1 MQKSKTWH
9 CCSLNCHSCS
19 CFWNFSYVRMRAS
32 KLKMARLNHNNCN
45 IKSALWQIFM
55 HTSYKL
61 KKSFVYHGRP
71 IVRHTKQRPET
82 TYAKSLVH
90 NQHVD
95 STQQNGHITKCK
107 VAQPNTPMQ
116 MFSMFMGKIQVWF
129 FTPLLKTLV
138 DVITNEPC
146 HNDGIH
152 VRNWLAR
159 WQING

>member
-19 CFWNFSYVRMRAS
+19 CFWNFSYVRMRTS
-32 KLKMARLNHNNCN
+32 KLKMARMNHNNCN
-45 IKSALWQIFM
+45 IKSALLANIHAHIIQ
-55 HTSYKL
+55 TK

-95 STQQNGHITKCK
+95 STQQNGHSTKFK
-107 VAQPNTPMQ
+107 
-116 MFSMFMGKIQVWF
+116 SGKIKHTDANVQHVSWVKYRF
-129 FTPLLKTLV
+129 GSSHPCRKHLLT
-138 DVITNEPC
+138 
-146 HNDGIH
+146 
-152 VRNWLAR
+152 
-159 WQING
+159 